1 MNFWGETAEISE
13 KLVVPK
19 YGFSDVSRKWMDF
32 LGMTRMTMASQSH
45 NYHGLY
51 YKWNYIHTSACIYI
65 YTVSLSL

>member
-32 LGMTRMTMASQSH
+32 LGMTMASQSH
-45 NYHGLY
+45 NYHGL
-51 YKWNYIHTSACIYI
+51 
-65 YTVSLSL
+65 